1 MLLVLTGDVKQ
12 ARKNLV
18 MVRIRLLVEEYQV
31 MEGYRTCHEGFCNV
45 NDFVQIQVVC
55 FKNRA
60 GDVDKRDA
68 AFLLFFPGIYCL

>member
-31 MEGYRTCHEGFCNV
+31 MEGYRTCQGGFCNV

>member
-31 MEGYRTCHEGFCNV
+31 MEGYRTCQKVFCNI
-45 NDFVQIQVVC
+45 NDLVQVQIIC
-55 FKNRA
+55 LKDGA

>member
-45 NDFVQIQVVC
+45 NDFVQIQVIC
-55 FKNRA
+55 FKNSA
-60 GDVDKRDA
+60 GDVDKRRA
-68 AFLLFFPGIYCL
+68 AMPLFLPCVHSL